1 MVAEARGISAAQV
14 HALVENN
21 ITGRVLWIFGESD
34 VDVLQLNL
42 AMNKAFGPPPALG

>member
-1 MVAEARGISAAQV
+1 MVAGARGISAAQV

-34 VDVLQLNL
+34 VNVLQLNQAL
-42 AMNKAFGPPPALG
+42 NAKFGAPPALG